1 MRTRTNASLPGL
13 AEGCK
18 IWLPNLRHCEKE
30 KGALSSFNLQNL
42 GAMVALVK
50 NGICAYTQQFD
61 IAMGNIIDRGLE
73 QLCTKQTIA
82 TTHAARNLEQ
92 NNLMDTN

>member
-1 MRTRTNASLPGL
+1 
-13 AEGCK
+13 
-18 IWLPNLRHCEKE
+18 
-30 KGALSSFNLQNL
+30 
-42 GAMVALVK
+42 MVALVK